1 MKKILFIA
9 ASAILLAAG
18 CQKTEVL
25 NQAIGDP
32 MTFSTGMGKLTKA
45 DSDPVATQELKD
57 QGFKTWVYAAYADT
71 DNNIQIG
78 SVYDNMS
85 GLDVTFDKG
94 KNAWVTP
101 PNEYFWPSNK
111 NNLDFYAVSTKR
123 WNYDTSTDDL
133 DINVSVTQVQK
144 GENDQP
150 TAINTTSMSVTGY
163 KVDPNEATD
172 DLMISN
178 FLRANSDSHTKSVPL
193 HFKHALSKVRFAFNT
208 NAASDGEKDEVL
220 VTSLKV
226 SKLVTAG
233 SLDVTQVTDALSLV
247 WTPSKN
253 ADDAVDFTDN
263 YTSNNTLQSGDPVE
277 FTSWLVL
284 PQNLTGVMAT
294 IGYKINDRS
303 FNYNFK
309 LAIGNVTKWD
319 CNQIITY
326 NINLSP
332 NKITFAP
339 VVDPWEKVDDM
350 TTSN

>member
-45 DSDPVATQELKD
+45 DSTPEATQELKD

-71 DNNIQIG
+71 DNGIEIG
-78 SVYDNMS
+78 SVYDSMS
-85 GLDVTFDKG
+85 GLDVTFDKEN
-94 KNAWVTP
+94 KAWVTI
-101 PNEYFWPSNK
+101 NEYFWPSNK
-111 NNLDFYAVSTKR
+111 NDLDFYAVSTKR
-123 WNYDTSTDDL
+123 WDYDDTTNEL
-133 DINVSVTQVQK
+133 DINVAVTQVK
-144 GENDQP
+144 KDENDNP
-150 TAINTTSMSVTGY
+150 TAINTTSMKVTGY
-163 KVDPNEATD
+163 KVDPNNATD

-178 FLRANSDSHTKSVPL
+178 FLRANSDSHAKSVPL

-208 NAASDGEKDEVL
+208 NPATNGEEDEVL

-233 SLDVTQVTDALSLV
+233 SLEVTQGTDALSLE
-247 WTPSKN
+247 WTPSVVE
-253 ADDAVDFTDN
+253 DDAVDFTAN
-263 YTSNNTLQSGDPVE
+263 YTASNKLQSGDPVE

-284 PQNLTGVMAT
+284 PQNLNGVMAT
-294 IGYKINDRS
+294 IGYKINDRT

-309 LAIGNVTKWD
+309 LAIGNVTEWD

-339 VVDPWEKVDDM
+339 VVDPWEEVEDM
-350 TTSN
+350 TTNN

>member
-1 MKKILFIA
+1 MKKILFLA

-78 SVYDNMS
+78 SVYDSMS

-94 KNAWVTP
+94 KNAWVTI
-101 PNEYFWPSNK
+101 NEYFWPSNK

-123 WNYDTSTDDL
+123 WDYDETNDDL
-133 DINVSVTQVQK
+133 DINVTVSQVQK
-144 GENDQP
+144 GENDLP
-150 TAINTTSMSVTGY
+150 TEIYTTSMNVTGY
-163 KVDPNEATD
+163 KVDPNDATD

-178 FLRANSDSHTKSVPL
+178 FLRANSDSHAKSVPL

-208 NAASDGEKDEVL
+208 NVTTDAEDEVF

-233 SLDVTQVTDALSLV
+233 TLAVRQDTDALSLE
-247 WTPSKN
+247 WSPSTEE
-253 ADDAVDFTDN
+253 DDAVDFTAN
-263 YTSNNTLQSGDPVE
+263 YASNNKLQNGDPVE

-284 PQNLTGVMAT
+284 PQDITGVMAT
-294 IGYKINDRS
+294 IGYTINERS

-309 LAIGNVTKWD
+309 LAIGNVTEWD

-339 VVDPWEKVDDM
+339 VVDPWEEVDDM
-350 TTSN
+350 TTNN